1 MHFPNLESLPDS
13 LIDLAREFTRRLRRD
28 GGFVA
33 QDREDLSQ
41 ELMMRLSLRD
51 AFAELSLPLPSLRQ
65 IFRQG
70 IANYL
75 RSRSAQKRRPTRP
88 VVLISSRERFH
99 TWEPIDHRDKGVG
112 QSDFDLDWEIVL
124 TGFHH
129 REIQLLERW
138 RDNDWRKPPGL
149 SKREK
154 KRFPQLRIKLA
165 KQLTTL
171 GYLPGGDT
179 HE

>member
-1 MHFPNLESLPDS
+1 MHFQDLESLPDS
-13 LIDLAREFTRRLRRD
+13 LIHLVREFTLRLRRN
-28 GGFVA
+28 GGFVT

-41 ELMMRLSLRD
+41 ELMMRLYLRD

-65 IFRQG
+65 ILRQG

-75 RSRSAQKRRPTRP
+75 RSRSAQKRRPTTA
-88 VVLISSRERFH
+88 VVLLSSLERFH
-99 TWEPIDHRDKGVG
+99 PWEPFDHRDFGVV
-112 QSDFDLDWEIVL
+112 QTDFDLDWEIIL

-138 RDNDWRKPPGL
+138 RDNDWRKPPAL
-149 SKREK
+149 SRSEK
-154 KRFPQLRIKLA
+154 KRFHQLRIKLV
-165 KQLTTL
+165 KRLTTL